1 MDTYDPE
8 KSLSEKPFKVEFD
21 FEKLT
26 VEDLKTVRLSMKHTM
41 KKAAIL
47 HGYAIYFDAHFTGA
61 DHTCTLH
68 TGPEHPAT
76 HWYQV
81 RLLIPEPLG
90 VNKDQVIDSQLTMLA
105 N

>member
-8 KSLSEKPFKVEFD
+8 KSLADEPFKKTFD
-21 FEKLT
+21 FETIALDELNT
-26 VEDLKTVRLSMKHTM
+26 LILEFTHTM
-41 KKAAIL
+41 RKTAIL
-47 HGYAIYFDAHFTGA
+47 HGYAIYFDAFFTGA
-61 DHTCTLH
+61 DKEVILH

-76 HWYQV
+76 HWYQT

-90 VNKDQVIDSQLTMLA
+90 VNR